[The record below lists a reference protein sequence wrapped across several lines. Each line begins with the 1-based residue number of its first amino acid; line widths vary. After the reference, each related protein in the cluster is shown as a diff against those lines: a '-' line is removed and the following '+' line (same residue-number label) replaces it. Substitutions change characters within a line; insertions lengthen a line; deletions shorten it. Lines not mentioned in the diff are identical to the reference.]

1 VRYCPLGRNARS
13 VGTVDGIADLYI
25 PAAVGA
31 PMLRKLGA
39 FGLVGL
45 VVVLAGLALV
55 AWESRIIAA
64 GLALMLLGFGLTVK
78 ALVSNLL
85 GSLGMGGMI

>member
-1 VRYCPLGRNARS
+1 
-13 VGTVDGIADLYI
+13 
-25 PAAVGA
+25 
-31 PMLRKLGA
+31 MLRKLGA
-39 FGLVGL
+39 AGLVGL
-45 VVVLAGLALV
+45 VVVLVGLALV

-85 GSLGMGGMI
+85 GSLGMGGMM

>member
-1 VRYCPLGRNARS
+1 
-13 VGTVDGIADLYI
+13 
-25 PAAVGA
+25 
-31 PMLRKLGA
+31 MLRRLGA
-39 FGLVGL
+39 FGLVGI

-85 GSLGMGGMI
+85 GSLGMGGMM